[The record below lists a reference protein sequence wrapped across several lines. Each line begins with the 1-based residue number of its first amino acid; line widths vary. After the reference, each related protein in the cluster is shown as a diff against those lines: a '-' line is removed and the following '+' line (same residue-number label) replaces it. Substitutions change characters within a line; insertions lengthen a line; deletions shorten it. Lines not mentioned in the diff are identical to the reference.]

1 MAITQSEVLELRG
14 EQRRPP
20 PLREWLAP
28 RLPGTPLLGWIGP
41 IAVALF
47 AAFLRFDRL
56 GIPRAVVF
64 DETYYAKDSF
74 ALLKFGWEHNT
85 VKDADKILLAPGTN
99 VRNPPIWADGASFVA
114 HPPAGKW
121 LIAIGE
127 WIFGATPFGWRFM
140 AALCGALSVLILAR
154 IARRMTGSTL
164 LGCA

>member
-1 MAITQSEVLELRG
+1 MVLEPETKPGATAVDSRRDGGEAMPASRTAERQRG
-14 EQRRPP
+14 HRDERAERRPA
-20 PLREWLAP
+20 PLREWLA
-28 RLPGTPLLGWIGP
+28 RRIPGSPLLGWLGP
-41 IAVALF
+41 IALALF

-127 WIFGATPFGWRFM
+127 WIFGATPFG
-140 AALCGALSVLILAR
+140 
-154 IARRMTGSTL
+154 
-164 LGCA
+164 